1 MPDGRFDRHPPDPG
15 SAFSRRLTLALA
27 VIATLVVVGI
37 QNIPPV
43 LEFFATPAPASAEA
57 RGLPGSDRV
66 QPPAPGAPF
75 TTLGRMFVKMGDL
88 VRHDPTAMPTLDR
101 FATTDADRLRAA
113 IVAGEIA
120 GDEEA
125 EARLSALLE
134 RLDPAHPLASDARAL
149 LRIYAGDPGLAES
162 PEGEPEGDRESE
174 PESGSGGG
182 SGGGSGLEAPPEPL
196 PETDAE
202 GLRQRHGFF
211 AEVALTHHLA
221 RDHPDRAALV
231 SGGVAM
237 ITVVLGAAAIAGLAL
252 LAGLVLF
259 IVAVVLAARGKLRS
273 SIVLPEPGGSVFLE
287 VYTLFVLGF
296 LALKGSGML
305 LAHAFPGR
313 PWLGAA
319 TILLQWSLI
328 AVVLWPLLRGMN
340 ARRWAGTIGLHS
352 GRGVLR
358 EAAMGVLGYLAGLP
372 VYLAGLALTLLA
384 LLLATLIRGLSHP
397 GQPPMPSETIFEI
410 IGGAPPLELLLFFSL
425 AVVWAPLCEEL
436 VFRGALYRHFRTRW
450 GVPLAAVASA
460 TLFGF
465 MHGYGPLFVFPLIA
479 LGTVFAMMR
488 EWRGSLIAPMTAHF
502 LHNAT
507 ITVLLLVML
516 RVLA

>member
-1 MPDGRFDRHPPDPG
+1 MPEGRFDRHPPDPG
-15 SAFSRRLTLALA
+15 SAFTRRLTLALA

-43 LEFFATPAPASAEA
+43 VEFFEAPSPQPAEA
-57 RGLPGSDRV
+57 RGEPGAERV

-75 TTLGRMFVKMGDL
+75 TTLGRLFIKMGDL

-101 FATTDADRLRAA
+101 FAGTESDRLRAA

-120 GDEEA
+120 GDAEA
-125 EARLSALLE
+125 ERRLNELLE
-134 RLDPAHPLASDARAL
+134 RLDPDHPLAGDARAIL
-149 LRIYAGDPGLAES
+149 PIYAGG
-162 PEGEPEGDRESE
+162 GE
-174 PESGSGGG
+174 
-182 SGGGSGLEAPPEPL
+182 AL
-196 PETDAE
+196 PEDIAA
-202 GLRQRHGFF
+202 GLRARHGFF
-211 AEVALTHHLA
+211 GEVALAHHLP
-221 RDHPDRAALV
+221 REHPDRAALV
-231 SGGVAM
+231 SGGVAL
-237 ITVVLGAAAIAGLAL
+237 ITVVLGAAALACLAL

-259 IVAVVLAARGKLRS
+259 VVAVVLAARGKLRS
-273 SIVLPEPGGSVFLE
+273 ALVLPEAGGSVFLE

-296 LALKGSGML
+296 LALKGAGMM
-305 LAHAFPGR
+305 LASAFPGE

-319 TILLQWSLI
+319 TILMQWSLL

-372 VYLAGLALTLLA
+372 VYLAGMALTLLA
-384 LLLATLIRGLSHP
+384 FLLATLIRGLGHP

-410 IGGAPPLELLLFFSL
+410 IGGAPPLELVLFFSL

-436 VFRGALYRHFRTRW
+436 VFRGALYRHIRTRW
-450 GVPLAAVASA
+450 SVPLAAVASA

-479 LGTVFAMMR
+479 LGTVFAIMR

-516 RVLA
+516 RLLA